1 MVQKKVKTLKKSVK
15 ASSKPKQN
23 MKTKVSVKN
32 LKKIAKKSK
41 SSKSNAESKSIFKKR
56 VETPISAP
64 ELPKKA
70 KKNYKLP
77 NYKKKCIEC
86 ATFKFI
92 KGGWSLCMQC
102 YEKKYGKYLGEDRFL
117 YVQQVSK

>member
-1 MVQKKVKTLKKSVK
+1 MAKKKVKTLKKRT
-15 ASSKPKQN
+15 APK
-23 MKTKVSVKN
+23 S
-32 LKKIAKKSK
+32 AKKKFSK
-41 SSKSNAESKSIFKKR
+41 SKILKSKAKKPARVKISSPVLKKR
-56 VETPISAP
+56 VEVKPEVIEAP
-64 ELPKKA
+64 AKP

-86 ATFKFI
+86 LTFKFI

-117 YVQQVSK
+117 YVQQGMSK